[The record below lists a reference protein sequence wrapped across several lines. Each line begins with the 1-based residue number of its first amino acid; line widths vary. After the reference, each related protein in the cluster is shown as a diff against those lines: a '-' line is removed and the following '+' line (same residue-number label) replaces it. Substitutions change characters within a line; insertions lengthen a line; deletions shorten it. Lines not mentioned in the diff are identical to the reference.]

1 MEEGL
6 VPLHDV
12 LDAVSGAA
20 LTEVLGVR
28 WLDISLIECVDN
40 VTWIVPFIELAS
52 MLKVWRPGQDLSP
65 DWMNKCYPCFP
76 LCPSCCCKE
85 TSLKSHCKS
94 L

>member
-12 LDAVSGAA
+12 LDAVCGAA

-28 WLDISLIECVDN
+28 WLDISFIECVDN
-40 VTWIVPFIELAS
+40 FTCIVPFIELAS

-65 DWMNKCYPCFP
+65 DWMNKCYPYIHVFHHAQVVAP
-76 LCPSCCCKE
+76 KRPF
-85 TSLKSHCKS
+85 
-94 L
+94 